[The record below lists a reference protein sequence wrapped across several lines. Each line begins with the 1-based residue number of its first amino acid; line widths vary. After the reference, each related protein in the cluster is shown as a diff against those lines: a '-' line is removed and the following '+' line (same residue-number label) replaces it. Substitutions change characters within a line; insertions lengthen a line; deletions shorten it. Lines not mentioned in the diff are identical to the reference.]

1 MITNFEYETRDLSP
15 QEIALIPVVI
25 EILKNHNS
33 WNPIKSPALC
43 KAVDGLTGVRLR
55 KMVNCI
61 RRGGLLP
68 VIATSTG
75 YYCSYDTDEIKRQ
88 IASLEERARAIQAS
102 AEGLR
107 SFIWEQGDL
116 F

>member
-43 KAVDGLTGVRLR
+43 KAVDGLTGVR
-55 KMVNCI
+55 
-61 RRGGLLP
+61 
-68 VIATSTG
+68 
-75 YYCSYDTDEIKRQ
+75 
-88 IASLEERARAIQAS
+88 
-102 AEGLR
+102 
-107 SFIWEQGDL
+107 
-116 F
+116 